1 MKFSKLLIS
10 FIVSLSI
17 FSSSLFAE
25 MVETRAMLNVE
36 SSKANIDAFLARAD
50 VEQKL
55 ATLGVDKSTIKERM
69 ASLSNDEIAKIS
81 QKIDEMPAGG
91 DAGGIIGVL
100 VFIFVLLLITDILG
114 LTKVYSF
121 TRPVR

>member
-10 FIVSLSI
+10 FILSLSI

-25 MVETRAMLNVE
+25 MVETRAMLNAE
-36 SSKANIDAFLARAD
+36 TSKANIDSFLARSD
-50 VEQKL
+50 VQQKL
-55 ATLGVDKSTIKERM
+55 AALGVDEATIKDRM
-69 ASLSNDEIAKIS
+69 ASLTSDEIAQIS

-91 DAGGIIGVL
+91 DAGIIGVL

-121 TRPVR
+121 TRSVR

>member
-1 MKFSKLLIS
+1 MKISKLLIS
-10 FIVSLSI
+10 FILSLSI
-17 FSSSLFAE
+17 FSSSMFAD
-25 MVETRAMLNVE
+25 MVNTRELMH
-36 SSKANIDAFLARAD
+36 STPKANVDSFLAKQEVQD
-50 VEQKL
+50 KL
-55 ATLGVDKSTIKERM
+55 AALGVSPSTIKERM
-69 ASLSNDEIAKIS
+69 ASLTDDEIAQIN

-91 DAGGIIGVL
+91 DAGAIIGVL

>member
-100 VFIFVLLLITDILG
+100 VFIFVLLLSLV
-114 LTKVYSF
+114 LY
-121 TRPVR
+121 

>member
-10 FIVSLSI
+10 FILSLSI

-25 MVETRAMLNVE
+25 MVETRAMLSTE
-36 SSKANIDAFLARAD
+36 APKANIDSFLARSD
-50 VEQKL
+50 VQQKL
-55 ATLGVDKSTIKERM
+55 AALGVDEATIKDRM
-69 ASLSNDEIAKIS
+69 ASLTNDEIAQIS

-91 DAGGIIGVL
+91 DAGIIGVL

-121 TRPVR
+121 TRSVR

>member
-10 FIVSLSI
+10 FILSLSI

-25 MVETRAMLNVE
+25 MVETRAMLSTE
-36 SSKANIDAFLARAD
+36 APKANIDSFLARSD
-50 VEQKL
+50 VQQKL
-55 ATLGVDKSTIKERM
+55 AALGVDEATIKDRM
-69 ASLSNDEIAKIS
+69 ASLTNDEIAQIS
-81 QKIDEMPAGG
+81 KKIDEMPAGG
-91 DAGGIIGVL
+91 DAGIIGVL

-121 TRPVR
+121 TRSVR